1 MENPVKSILK
11 SAYYSPKI
19 NPIAVKAYSVLN
31 PPPYQRANMEFD
43 YDVWIGISSFFS
55 ESGRQVGEANTG
67 PERYKVVVDTEFRP
81 CKFEGTRYGL
91 LTNITASR
99 HVLAELQNAVQL
111 VTLLRNNYIQ
121 RKGLKSERMNL
132 VQSYVFSKMGA
143 ALTAFHARRK
153 NNRIESGSLPALET
167 AFFTLGVGPFM
178 VVRALMEAGSL
189 APLNPDPMSAEELYA
204 AADSSRSLISND
216 GTRGCAG
223 SKKLIITFADVVW
236 NGSYKGELN
245 SPEALR
251 CYNSIDDWDNYYA
264 YVFAT
269 SKLELLIKLHQALC
283 SQALFLLKE
292 NPQQQRAG
300 EPDLID
306 DALSHFTLALG
317 RGEEGRAGLINMIR
331 VIVALLDE
339 HDYPQARAA
348 LVQAGLITADGN
360 GVDLSATPADHV
372 RQTVLTILKRSGD
385 LIHSLASAELDE
397 VHRSLDRFQGETISP
412 SDLYVR
418 CNGESIEPL
427 MASLSR

>member
-31 PPPYQRANMEFD
+31 PPPYHRANMEFD

-55 ESGRQVGEANTG
+55 ASGRQVGEANTG

-121 RKGLKSERMNL
+121 RKGLKSDRMNL

-143 ALTAFHARRK
+143 AMTAFHARRNK
-153 NNRIESGSLPALET
+153 NRIESGSLPPLET

-189 APLNPDPMSAEELYA
+189 APLNPDPMGAEELYA
-204 AADSSRSLISND
+204 AADSSRSLVSND

-236 NGSYKGELN
+236 NGSYKGELTA
-245 SPEALR
+245 PEALR
-251 CYNSIDDWDNYYA
+251 AYNSIDDWDNYYA
-264 YVFAT
+264 YVFAS

-292 NPQQQRAG
+292 HPQQQRAG
-300 EPDLID
+300 EPDLLD
-306 DALSHFTLALG
+306 DALSHFTIPLG
-317 RGEEGRAGLINMIR
+317 RGSEGRAGLINMIR

-348 LVQAGLITADGN
+348 LVKAGLITADGN
-360 GVDLSATPADHV
+360 GVDLSNTPPEQV
-372 RQTVLTILKRSGD
+372 RQTVAGILKRSGEV
-385 LIHSLASAELDE
+385 IYPLARIELDE
-397 VHRSLDRFQGETISP
+397 VHRSLDRFQGESITM
-412 SDLYVR
+412 SDLYER